1 MTLYGYFL
9 LLNDCQSSDMVKIGF
24 ISRVRPFTW
33 REDLQ
38 TLIKDSYEWRKN
50 PFHFRMF
57 FGSISCNKKSSTA
70 PVLMVEVEREKITAG
85 LDFFCNV
92 FDGENPVSPCGI
104 PYLFLTLYQNS
115 FTDNERS
122 KIIEDINHHIGFTQL
137 IRLYGLKDID
147 TPITLQQNV
156 SVKLRKLLLNLRTP
170 NSSTRLFCQIEKEAD
185 KDSILCAFDS
195 DIYDIVMTNLQNIS
209 PLIRQ
214 CVIEADWVNIFHND
228 DFSLLAPQK
237 IIPTKGGF
245 SSFKTIPQEIQEHTT
260 LALAKMRK
268 VEKRSSASSLSSY
281 SSVSASPSV
290 HSFQPTASTVSTS
303 PSNSSAFE

>member
-1 MTLYGYFL
+1 
-9 LLNDCQSSDMVKIGF
+9 
-24 ISRVRPFTW
+24 
-33 REDLQ
+33 
-38 TLIKDSYEWRKN
+38 
-50 PFHFRMF
+50 
-57 FGSISCNKKSSTA
+57 
-70 PVLMVEVEREKITAG
+70 MVEVEREKITAG
-85 LDFFCNV
+85 LYFFCNV

-122 KIIEDINHHIGFTQL
+122 KIIEDINYHIGFTQL

-237 IIPTKGGF
+237 VIPTKGGF
-245 SSFKTIPQEIQEHTT
+245 SSFKTIPQEIQEHMT
-260 LALAKMRK
+260 LALAKMCK

-303 PSNSSAFE
+303 LSNSSAFEQRFSALESKVNPSSSRMDSIKDLCRQLKSNTDIISQNIQQLASDFYNSHQINNGSRSPAPKSQRLLTD